1 VIEAYI
7 VRDPQGRVIGK
18 SVSSY
23 NTALVGAFFGGRL
36 PAAAFGP
43 LKSGCEN
50 ESSGWRRAA
59 IEAEHDGYT
68 IKREQVDL

>member
-1 VIEAYI
+1 MIEAYI
-7 VRDPQGRVIGK
+7 VRDPQGRVIGM

-23 NTALVGAFFGGRL
+23 NTALVDAFFGGRL

-43 LKSGCEN
+43 LKIWCEN
-50 ESSGWRRAA
+50 ETSDWRRVA

-68 IKREQVDL
+68 IKREQVAL